1 MSIRFIYGRAGTG
14 KSEFCINSIKENL
27 KREEDNKLI
36 LIVPEQYTFVTE
48 NKILKCIGE
57 KALLR
62 TQVLSFKKMAHE
74 VFDECGGRVK
84 EIIRESGKNMLIHKV
99 LNENIDDL
107 DYFKRISREQ
117 GFNEIVSE
125 VIKEFK
131 KYNVDVETL
140 RNIDINI
147 DDSELAQK
155 LKELSVIYDAFNS
168 KMYGKYIDGD
178 DELTLLNKKMIECD
192 IYKNAEVW
200 IDEFTTFTPQQME
213 TIRLLAKRC
222 KRVNITLCMENR
234 EVDKENPDITDVF
247 NTIKNTENK
256 ILKMMKENN
265 IAYDKP
271 IDLNNNDPYRFKNS
285 KELQH
290 IEKYFFTYPF
300 NEYKKKCS
308 QLSLY
313 KANNIYDE
321 VDRVAKSIVSLVR
334 DKKYRY
340 RDISVVC
347 RNIEDYDKITS
358 VIFKDYNIPY
368 FLDKKIQLLSNPLI
382 ILIISAFEIFLKNW
396 SYESVFKYLKTGL
409 TGMGKDDIDK
419 LENFVLEYG
428 VKGYKWTGK
437 EIISEEWFNGN
448 NEELTTEKV
457 EISELM
463 EEVRL
468 PLLKFHKKIS
478 KETKVR
484 DICKAIYEFLI
495 DIDVLKRI
503 NEWID
508 KFEELGLESKVRE
521 YSQVEEFVV
530 NILDQAVDVMG
541 DEIIDSYEF
550 FKILNSGFTNE
561 EIGVIPAALDQVN
574 IGDVA
579 RIKGREV
586 KILYIV
592 GINDGVFPAGKKDE
606 GIRSD
611 RDRGILSEAG
621 IELAST
627 TRNKVFEEQFLIYTA
642 LTMSCDYLK
651 LSYPMA
657 DFEGKS
663 LRPSIVISR
672 MKKIFPYLQEQSAIY
687 DLSVKK
693 DSLNRIIAPIPAFN
707 ELILALRRDFDKED
721 IEEYWPEVY
730 NWFKD
735 SNDYEDKVQNIFKG
749 LNYSNVGDKVAKKKL
764 RKLYQDDMGKLV
776 FSVSRLER
784 YAECPFS
791 YFIQYGLKAK
801 NRKVY
806 EFTPPDL
813 GSFVHDVLDSF
824 TVNVKE
830 DGVLWSELNNNRCR
844 QIVDELIDKKL
855 KEETNSILNSS
866 KRFKYLS
873 KRFKRVITKS
883 VSVIAEQISKG
894 EFEVFKTEFN
904 FGNRNT
910 GEAIALDLEDNE
922 KIYLQGRIDRIDT
935 LDLDEQTYVRVVDY
949 KTGAKKFD
957 LNELYYGLQMQL
969 LVYLDALIKNSKYI
983 LEKQVKPGA
992 VLYFKIDDPI
1002 IKSKKEMTTEEV
1014 EKEVLENLKMKGLV
1028 LKDARVVRA
1037 MDKDIEGY
1045 SLVIPAAFKKDGDF
1059 KANSSVATEE
1069 EFDLLREYVNDKMI
1083 SLCEDMLS
1091 GELKIEPIKH
1101 TNRTQCEYCD
1111 FSSICQFDTGIKDNK
1126 YKTIINKSQ
1135 NEIWDNIRKEVE
1147 SHKYKKGGK

>member
-606 GIRSD
+606 GILSD

-824 TVNVKE
+824 TVKVKE